1 MKRTSLALFLVL
13 QLFTIGLAQT
23 KVDPPAV
30 RPESQIRRMERQRE
44 IDLERERQRQQQMP
58 RENRSQSPSQAQND
72 EDVVRITTNLVQID
86 AVVVDKTGQPVTGL
100 TPEDFEILEN
110 GKPQP
115 ITNFSFIEVAPGP
128 AANKPGESAPK
139 PAKNA
144 LPVPPA
150 RLKAGQVNRTIA
162 LVVDDLMMS
171 FFSVGTV
178 QESLKKFVNEQM
190 QPGDMVAIIRASAG
204 IGALEQFTN
213 NKQQLM
219 AAVERVR
226 WYPRESSPIAIFD
239 PIESNSGTGSRRAI
253 LDPIDGVR
261 SNQRLESAAVQEL
274 RALDKQRQ
282 EEIAEY
288 REQVF
293 TVGTL
298 GTLNYVVRGM
308 KSLPGR
314 KAVVLLSD
322 GLNVMS
328 RRDLGASG
336 RALDRLKQ
344 LTDLANRS
352 AVVFYTI
359 DARGLVNPS
368 QFYAQDDT
376 SDIVGNFSA
385 MDAALESRAQL
396 YRNSRAGADLLAA
409 ETGGISVSNLNDLN
423 KGLRRV
429 LDDQKSYYLIGYR
442 PDSESFKSGRGGRP
456 FNKISVRM
464 KNPEL
469 RVRTRTGFIGITDA
483 ELSLVP
489 RTRDDRLMG
498 ALISPF
504 ATGNID
510 VRVTPL
516 FLNDEKTGSFMR
528 SVLHLDARDLTFTTE
543 KDGRRKV
550 VIDIAALTF
559 GNAGSMVDAFNR
571 MHTIH
576 VSEAAHKSI
585 VQRGLRYEIAVPV
598 KKPGPYQLRIAVR
611 DAATD
616 RIGSVSQFIEVPD
629 LSKGHLAL
637 SGLLLSS
644 TSQELTQTEAARH
657 ANNTEANVE
666 SDSAVRRFRVGSP
679 LDYAFVIYNPRL
691 DKTTSRPQLTRQI
704 HLFRDGKLVHTS
716 AAQPLDTGRQSD
728 LKRLLIAEHLQIS
741 GITVGEYALQVV
753 ITDQMVKGKHAIAT
767 QWIDFE
773 VVR

>member
-13 QLFTIGLAQT
+13 QLFSMSLSQT

-30 RPESQIRRMERQRE
+30 RPESQIRRMERER
-44 IDLERERQRQQQMP
+44 DLERERQRQQQTP
-58 RENRSQSPSQAQND
+58 QQNRSQSSSPAQD
-72 EDVVRITTNLVQID
+72 DDDVVRITTNLVQID
-86 AVVVDKTGQPVTGL
+86 AVVVDKKGQPVTGL

-115 ITNFSFIEVAPGP
+115 ITNFSFVEVAPRP
-128 AANKPGESAPK
+128 AVNKPGESAAK

-150 RLKAGQVNRTIA
+150 RLKAGQVNRSIA

-178 QESLKKFVNEQM
+178 QDSLKKFVKEQM

-213 NKQQLM
+213 NKQQLI

-239 PIESNSGTGSRRAI
+239 PIVSNSGTGSRRAI
-253 LDPIDGVR
+253 LDPIDGER
-261 SNQRLESAAVQEL
+261 SNQRVESAAVQEM

-282 EEIAEY
+282 ADIADY

-336 RALDRLKQ
+336 RSLDRLTQ

-368 QFYAQDDT
+368 QFYAEDDT
-376 SDIVGNFSA
+376 TDIVGNFGA
-385 MDAALESRAQL
+385 MDRALESRADL

-409 ETGGISVSNLNDLN
+409 ETGGISVSSANDLN

-442 PDSESFKSGRGGRP
+442 PASESFKSGRAGRS
-456 FNKISVRM
+456 FNRISVRV
-464 KNPEL
+464 KKPEL
-469 RVRTRTGFIGITDA
+469 RVRSRRGFVGITDA

-504 ATGNID
+504 STGNID
-510 VRVTPL
+510 VRVTTL
-516 FLNDEKTGSFMR
+516 FLNDVKTGSFMR
-528 SVLHLDARDLTFTTE
+528 SILHLDARDLTFTTE

-559 GNAGSMVDAFNR
+559 GNAGSMVDSFNR
-571 MHTIH
+571 THTIH
-576 VSEAAHKSI
+576 VSEDAHKSI
-585 VQRGLRYEIAVPV
+585 VQRDCVMRLRC
-598 KKPGPYQLRIAVR
+598 QLRNPVLINFASRCAMRRRIA
-611 DAATD
+611 
-616 RIGSVSQFIEVPD
+616 
-629 LSKGHLAL
+629 
-637 SGLLLSS
+637 
-644 TSQELTQTEAARH
+644 
-657 ANNTEANVE
+657 
-666 SDSAVRRFRVGSP
+666 SA
-679 LDYAFVIYNPRL
+679 
-691 DKTTSRPQLTRQI
+691 Q
-704 HLFRDGKLVHTS
+704 
-716 AAQPLDTGRQSD
+716 
-728 LKRLLIAEHLQIS
+728 
-741 GITVGEYALQVV
+741 
-753 ITDQMVKGKHAIAT
+753 
-767 QWIDFE
+767 
-773 VVR
+773 